1 MLNFTTC
8 DKLVM
13 DWTIKLLDYL
23 SDAATRVKVRKQ
35 KVRNPIDLEVVLEA
49 FQDFI
54 EQYK

>member
-1 MLNFTTC
+1 
-8 DKLVM
+8 M
-13 DWTIKLLDYL
+13 DWTIKMLDYL
-23 SDAATRVKVRKQ
+23 SDTVTRVKMRKQ